1 MRKNNLKSFALL
13 FFFNSFYLSFF
24 FYFLPLHYF
33 FSVLIFFAAI
43 NTWLLFF
50 PVFPF
55 IQKFNPRLAFPT
67 EGIFKIW
74 KEEKKDLSKKKAL
87 CYIVEKEIPFTL
99 HFSGLQTHS
108 AVFSRGL
115 LALLTVEELKALVC
129 YFWTLFSAGWSL
141 FFTLLSFFCFP
152 IRALLFLLEI
162 PFHFIYSIFKFLK
175 NSVFLNKE
183 KMTEDLNDVTTG
195 KQKRSEILF
204 PLFFKLLSLSF
215 YRVFLC
221 MDKKAYQKPAGKA
234 LGSALWKV
242 QSFYEVENVSPP
254 LWMSLLFFGN
264 PLTFR
269 VYKWYF
275 SFQPQLRSRVKTLI
289 GSYPP

>member
-195 KQKRSEILF
+195 KQKDRRFFFPCSLNFFHCLFIVFFFAWIKKPIRSQQG
-204 PLFFKLLSLSF
+204 KLLAVLCGKYNLF
-215 YRVFLC
+215 MRWKMFLL
-221 MDKKAYQKPAGKA
+221 P
-234 LGSALWKV
+234 
-242 QSFYEVENVSPP
+242 
-254 LWMSLLFFGN
+254 FG
-264 PLTFR
+264 
-269 VYKWYF
+269 
-275 SFQPQLRSRVKTLI
+275 
-289 GSYPP
+289 